1 MIHTLIFTQAELSA
15 LKSFLILK
23 DTGIYKIGDM
33 VMITVRNDIKETE
46 DQPADKSLTRQQTF
60 FTVTEIN
67 NAETMR
73 GIKAGFVMVS
83 IKRTKNPVP
92 KVSDELPA
100 GILPVEED

>member
-33 VMITVRNDIKETE
+33 VMITVRNDIKEA
-46 DQPADKSLTRQQTF
+46 DVVDKSLTRQQTF

-73 GIKAGFVMVS
+73 GIKAGFVMVT

-92 KVSDELPA
+92 KVSDELA
-100 GILPVEED
+100 EIAATED